1 MGIDTK
7 PYVFATLY
15 TPPNGARSIVKL
27 YCIEEEDRDWFNL
40 NEIKLS
46 IECIPGIRGKEYVLY
61 GNWPEQEDEDECLE
75 ISPHLPTTEV
85 FKALR
90 KQLESNKP

>member
-27 YCIEEEDRDWFNL
+27 YGIEEEDRDWFNL

-46 IECIPGIRGKEYVLY
+46 VECIPGIRGKEYVLY

-90 KQLESNKP
+90 KQLEINKP